1 MVRRLG
7 HGISNETATARTMQV
22 ILGYSDRSGLLDATN
37 LALAH
42 YLTELSTLL
51 ATAMQRVLFNSSN
64 ESLVSGGKA

>member
-1 MVRRLG
+1 
-7 HGISNETATARTMQV
+7 MQV